1 MLSFVMLQ
9 AAAGQNAGLMNILMI
24 VAIIAVFYFFM
35 IRPQQKKA
43 KKLREFREGI
53 QEGQKVVTAGGI
65 YGKVKKVKDT
75 TSVVDIAPNV
85 SITIDKGSVFES
97 PADAQQDAQN
107 QQTQK

>member
-75 TSVVDIAPNV
+75 TFVVEIDRKSVV
-85 SITIDKGSVFES
+85 
-97 PADAQQDAQN
+97 
-107 QQTQK
+107 

>member
-75 TSVVDIAPNV
+75 TFVVEIAPNV
-85 SITIDKGSVFES
+85 SITIDCSYSSRSRPLRCLRF
-97 PADAQQDAQN
+97 PWP
-107 QQTQK
+107 

>member
-43 KKLREFREGI
+43 KKLREFRGRDCS
-53 QEGQKVVTAGGI
+53 QRL
-65 YGKVKKVKDT
+65 D
-75 TSVVDIAPNV
+75 NHR
-85 SITIDKGSVFES
+85 
-97 PADAQQDAQN
+97 
-107 QQTQK
+107 